1 MGPHNHLKSKSSLH
15 GAATIRVAGSRQS
28 GSAGADRARIT
39 PGCRSEQ
46 ELSACNQR
54 AIPSLR
60 RACVRARSHDAVH
73 AMCSDPCAAAVG
85 LPLQLATNGLRAVSP
100 VQLEAFRLEP
110 LRSDHRLERPVL
122 PQLLVLLVGQPARH
136 LHASRTVAWVWRA
149 VPCTANARRHAVC
162 SRVLKAG
169 GARGA
174 WKADQSGTPSLIARN
189 FCS

>member
-1 MGPHNHLKSKSSLH
+1 MGPHNHLKSKISLH

-46 ELSACNQR
+46 ELSASCNQR
-54 AIPSLR
+54 AIPSR
-60 RACVRARSHDAVH
+60 SRVRARAV
-73 AMCSDPCAAAVG
+73 ARRRARTPRAAAVG

-110 LRSDHRLERPVL
+110 LRSNHRLERPVL

-162 SRVLKAG
+162 SRVLVAG

-174 WKADQSGTPSLIARN
+174 WMADQSGTPSLIARN